1 MGFFRGTIV
10 FLLALAFFL
19 MAFVANLFLT
29 LSWSLDYDNVNPSL
43 SNLTSDFAKASG
55 SRIAVFSEYET
66 KKIQCSVLEEVNFS
80 YAGAQIPVPC
90 SVVETDAN
98 SVIDY
103 LDEEV
108 VRFYYYK
115 DYSCNFLNCLETEK
129 HTFFLFSQTAKEYWN
144 LRFNSLLPLMLAVL
158 VLMFVFVKSKHNALV
173 LGGIMIIFSSFPFKQ
188 ISLLFSIA
196 PNFIPFE
203 LLPVFFSKSDSVFN
217 LSIIIGLLMVVVGIG
232 FGFFKLGMK
241 LGNLF
246 KKLFGKIKGKKEEVN
261 EGEKKL
267 ISLKVKEEVEKVLKK
282 KKR

>member
-1 MGFFRGTIV
+1 
-10 FLLALAFFL
+10 
-19 MAFVANLFLT
+19 
-29 LSWSLDYDNVNPSL
+29 
-43 SNLTSDFAKASG
+43 
-55 SRIAVFSEYET
+55 
-66 KKIQCSVLEEVNFS
+66 
-80 YAGAQIPVPC
+80 
-90 SVVETDAN
+90 
-98 SVIDY
+98 
-103 LDEEV
+103 
-108 VRFYYYK
+108 
-115 DYSCNFLNCLETEK
+115 
-129 HTFFLFSQTAKEYWN
+129 
-144 LRFNSLLPLMLAVL
+144 
-158 VLMFVFVKSKHNALV
+158 

-188 ISLLFSIA
+188 LSLLFSIA

-232 FGFFKLGMK
+232 FGFFKLGMR